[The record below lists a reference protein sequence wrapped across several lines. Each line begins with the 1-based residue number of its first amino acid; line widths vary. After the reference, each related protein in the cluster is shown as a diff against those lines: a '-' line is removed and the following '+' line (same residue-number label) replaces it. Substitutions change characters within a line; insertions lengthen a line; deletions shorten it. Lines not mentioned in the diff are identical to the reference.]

1 MSNSNT
7 HPEASIPAAPPE
19 PDLKT
24 VRKAV
29 AASAVGN
36 ATEWFDY
43 GLYAVSI
50 TYITQHFFPGSHGQ
64 LLALLTFAVSFIFR
78 PLGGIVWGP
87 MGDRLGRKAVL
98 ALTILLM
105 AGSTFCIALLPSYA
119 TIGVAAPIILVL
131 LRVIQGFSSGG
142 EYGGAATFMAE
153 YAPDKRRG
161 FFGSFLEFG
170 TLAGMAAGSL
180 FVLLLQLGLGE
191 ETMMDWG
198 WRIPFVFAGV
208 LGVVGLYMRTKLDES
223 PVYEELDDN
232 DQGKSVKE
240 VFTILFRDYWKQL
253 LILGGM
259 VVAVN
264 VVNYTLLSYMPA
276 YLQDPVGMDSNSSLT
291 VMFLAQAFMM
301 VLIPLGGMLSDK
313 VGRKPVWYFS
323 LVGLFVAAIPM
334 FMLMA
339 NGFIWALIGLA
350 VLGVLY
356 IPQISTISATF
367 PAMFPG
373 PVRFAGFAISYN
385 VSTAL
390 FGGTAPSAN
399 EAIIGATGNTIVP
412 AYFVMGAC
420 VIGFIATIFMKET
433 KGASLRGS
441 GLPEAGADVVFEE
454 QELVDDKK

>member
-1 MSNSNT
+1 
-7 HPEASIPAAPPE
+7 
-19 PDLKT
+19 
-24 VRKAV
+24 
-29 AASAVGN
+29 
-36 ATEWFDY
+36 
-43 GLYAVSI
+43 
-50 TYITQHFFPGSHGQ
+50 
-64 LLALLTFAVSFIFR
+64 
-78 PLGGIVWGP
+78 
-87 MGDRLGRKAVL
+87 
-98 ALTILLM
+98 
-105 AGSTFCIALLPSYA
+105 
-119 TIGVAAPIILVL
+119 
-131 LRVIQGFSSGG
+131 
-142 EYGGAATFMAE
+142 MAE
-153 YAPDKRRG
+153 YAPDNRRG

-198 WRIPFVFAGV
+198 RRIPFVFAGV

-240 VFTILFRDYWKQL
+240 VFRILFTDYWKQL

-264 VVNYTLLSYMPA
+264 VVNYTLPSYMPA
-276 YLQDPVGMDSNSSLT
+276 YLQDPVGMDSNSALT

-301 VLIPLGGMLSDK
+301 ILIPFGGILSDK

-323 LVGLFVAAIPM
+323 LIGLFAAAIPM

-339 NGFIWALIGLA
+339 NGFVWALIGLA
-350 VLGVLY
+350 VLGILY

-385 VSTAL
+385 VSTAI

-412 AYFVMGAC
+412 AYIVMGAC

-441 GLPEAGADVVFEE
+441 GLPEECADIVFEE
-454 QELVDDKK
+454 QELVDESK

>member
-1 MSNSNT
+1 MSNPNS
-7 HPEASIPAAPPE
+7 HPNSPAPETPPE

-29 AASAVGN
+29 TASALGN

-50 TYITQHFFPGSHGQ
+50 TYITQHFFPGEHGE
-64 LLALLTFAVSFIFR
+64 LMALLTFAVSFIFR

-87 MGDRLGRKAVL
+87 IGDRLGRKKVL

-105 AGSTFCIALLPSYA
+105 AGSTFCIALLPSTE
-119 TIGVAAPIILVL
+119 TIGVFAPIILIL

-191 ETMMDWG
+191 ETMMDWA
-198 WRIPFVFAGV
+198 WRIPFVFAGA
-208 LGVVGLYMRTKLDES
+208 LGVVGLYLRSKLDES
-223 PVYEELDDN
+223 PVYEELDEN
-232 DQGKSVKE
+232 DQGKTIKE
-240 VFTILFRDYWKQL
+240 VFSTLFSQYKKQL

-276 YLQDPVGMDSNSSLT
+276 YLQNTVGMESNSALT

-301 VLIPLGGMLSDK
+301 ILIPFGGILSDK

-323 LVGLFVAAIPM
+323 LIGLFVAAIPM

-339 NGFIWALIGLA
+339 NGFVWALIGLA
-350 VLGVLY
+350 VLGILY

-399 EAIIGATGNTIVP
+399 EALIGATGNTIIP

-420 VIGFIATIFMKET
+420 AIGFISALFMKET
-433 KGASLRGS
+433 RGASLRGS
-441 GLPEAGADVVFEE
+441 GLPETGADVMFEE
-454 QELVDDKK
+454 SELVDDKK

>member
-1 MSNSNT
+1 M
-7 HPEASIPAAPPE
+7 SIPNTSGSASPASPPE

-29 AASAVGN
+29 AASALGN

-43 GLYAVSI
+43 GLYAVSV
-50 TYITQHFFPGSHGQ
+50 TYLAQHFFPGEHAQ
-64 LLALLTFAVSFIFR
+64 LMALLTFAVSFIFR

-87 MGDRLGRKAVL
+87 MGDRLGRKRVL

-131 LRVIQGFSSGG
+131 LRIIQGFSSGG

-153 YAPDKRRG
+153 YAPDNRRG

-191 ETMMDWG
+191 QTMTDWA
-198 WRIPFVFAGV
+198 WRIPFIFAGV
-208 LGVVGLYMRTKLDES
+208 LGVVGLYLRSRLDES
-223 PVYEELDDN
+223 PVYEELDDGGQ
-232 DQGKSVKE
+232 DKSVKE
-240 VFTILFRDYWKQL
+240 VFATLFANYKKQL
-253 LILGGM
+253 LVLGGM

-264 VVNYTLLSYMPA
+264 VVNYTLLSYMPT
-276 YLQDPVGMDSNSSLT
+276 YLQDPVGMSPNASLT

-301 VLIPLGGMLSDK
+301 ILIPFGGMLSDK

-323 LVGLFVAAIPM
+323 LISLFVAAIPM

-339 NGFIWALIGLA
+339 NGFVWALIGLA
-350 VLGVLY
+350 VLGILY

-390 FGGTAPSAN
+390 FGGTAPS
-399 EAIIGATGNTIVP
+399 ISDGLIGATGNNIIP
-412 AYFVMGAC
+412 AYLVMAAC
-420 VIGFIATIFMKET
+420 AIGLIATIFMKET
-433 KGASLRGS
+433 NGASLRGC
-441 GLPEAGADVVFEE
+441 GLPETGADVVLDEAD
-454 QELVDDKK
+454 LVDNAK

>member
-1 MSNSNT
+1 MGIPNT
-7 HPEASIPAAPPE
+7 SGSASPASPPQ

-29 AASAVGN
+29 AASALGN

-43 GLYAVSI
+43 GLYAVSV
-50 TYITQHFFPGSHGQ
+50 TYLAQHFFPGEHAQ
-64 LLALLTFAVSFIFR
+64 LMALLTFAVSFIFR
-78 PLGGIVWGP
+78 PLGGIIWGP
-87 MGDRLGRKAVL
+87 MGDRLGRKR
-98 ALTILLM
+98 
-105 AGSTFCIALLPSYA
+105 
-119 TIGVAAPIILVL
+119 VL

-153 YAPDKRRG
+153 YAPDNRRG

-191 ETMMDWG
+191 QTMTDWA
-198 WRIPFVFAGV
+198 WRIPFIFAGV
-208 LGVVGLYMRTKLDES
+208 LGVVGLYLRNQLDES
-223 PVYEELDDN
+223 PVYEELDN
-232 DQGKSVKE
+232 SDQDKSVKE
-240 VFTILFRDYWKQL
+240 VFATLFANCKKQL
-253 LILGGM
+253 LVLGGM

-264 VVNYTLLSYMPA
+264 VVNYTLLSYMPT
-276 YLQDPVGMDSNSSLT
+276 YLQDPVGMSPNASLT

-301 VLIPLGGMLSDK
+301 ILIPFGGTLSDK

-323 LVGLFVAAIPM
+323 LISLFVAAIPM

-339 NGFIWALIGLA
+339 NGFVWALIGLA
-350 VLGVLY
+350 VLGILY

-373 PVRFAGFAISYN
+373 PVRFAGFAIAYN

-390 FGGTAPSAN
+390 FGGTAPS
-399 EAIIGATGNTIVP
+399 ISDGLIGATGNTIIP
-412 AYFVMGAC
+412 AYLVMAAC
-420 VIGFIATIFMKET
+420 AIGLIATIFMKET
-433 KGASLRGS
+433 NGASLRGR
-441 GLPEAGADVVFEE
+441 GLPETGADVVLDES
-454 QELVDDKK
+454 ELVNDAK

>member
-1 MSNSNT
+1 MSTPNT
-7 HPEASIPAAPPE
+7 SGSASPASPPE

-29 AASAVGN
+29 AASALGN

-43 GLYAVSI
+43 GLYAVSV
-50 TYITQHFFPGSHGQ
+50 TYLAQHFFPGEHAQ
-64 LLALLTFAVSFIFR
+64 LMALLTFAVSFVFR
-78 PLGGIVWGP
+78 PLGGIIWGP
-87 MGDRLGRKAVL
+87 MGDRLGRKRVL

-153 YAPDKRRG
+153 YAPDNRRG

-191 ETMMDWG
+191 QTMTDWA
-198 WRIPFVFAGV
+198 WRIPFIFAGV
-208 LGVVGLYMRTKLDES
+208 LGVVGLYLRSQLDES
-223 PVYEELDDN
+223 PVYEELDN
-232 DQGKSVKE
+232 DGQDKSVKE
-240 VFTILFRDYWKQL
+240 VFATLFANYKKQL
-253 LILGGM
+253 LVLGGM

-264 VVNYTLLSYMPA
+264 VVNYTLLSYMPT
-276 YLQDPVGMDSNSSLT
+276 YLQDPVGMSPNASLT

-301 VLIPLGGMLSDK
+301 ILIPFGGMLSDK

-323 LVGLFVAAIPM
+323 LISLFVAAIPM

-339 NGFIWALIGLA
+339 NGFVWALIGLA
-350 VLGVLY
+350 VLGILY

-373 PVRFAGFAISYN
+373 PVRFAGFAIAYN

-390 FGGTAPSAN
+390 FGGTAPS
-399 EAIIGATGNTIVP
+399 ISDGLIGATGNTIIP
-412 AYFVMGAC
+412 AYLVMAAC
-420 VIGFIATIFMKET
+420 AIGLIATIFMKET
-433 KGASLRGS
+433 NGASLRGR
-441 GLPEAGADVVFEE
+441 GLPETGADVVLDES
-454 QELVDDKK
+454 ELVNDAK

>member
-1 MSNSNT
+1 MSNPNT
-7 HPEASIPAAPPE
+7 HPSSDTPDAPPE

-64 LLALLTFAVSFIFR
+64 LLALLTFAVSFVFR

-87 MGDRLGRKAVL
+87 MGDRLGRKTVL

-105 AGSTFCIALLPSYA
+105 AGSTFLIAFLPSYA
-119 TIGVAAPIILVL
+119 TIGIAAPIILVL
-131 LRVIQGFSSGG
+131 LRVVQGFSSGG

-170 TLAGMAAGSL
+170 TLAGMALGSL
-180 FVLLLQLGLGE
+180 VVLLLQLGLGE
-191 ETMMDWG
+191 EKMMDWG
-198 WRIPFVFAGV
+198 WRIPFVLAG
-208 LGVVGLYMRTKLDES
+208 LMGVIGLYLRTKLDES
-223 PVYEELDDN
+223 PVYSELDDN
-232 DQGKSVKE
+232 DQGKSVKD
-240 VFTILFRDYWKQL
+240 VFHTLFTVYWKQL

-264 VVNYTLLSYMPA
+264 VVNYTLLSYMPS
-276 YLQDPVGMDSNSSLT
+276 YLQGPVGMGSNAALT

-301 VLIPLGGMLSDK
+301 VLIPFGGMLSDK

-323 LVGLFVAAIPM
+323 LIGLIVASVPM
-334 FMLMA
+334 YMLMA
-339 NGFIWALIGLA
+339 KGPVWALVGFA
-350 VLGVLY
+350 VLGLLY
-356 IPQISTISATF
+356 IPQLGTISATF

-385 VSTAL
+385 ISTAL

-399 EAIIGATGNTIVP
+399 DALIAATGNSIVP
-412 AYFVMGAC
+412 AYYMMGAC
-420 VIGFIATIFMKET
+420 VIGLIATFFMKET

-441 GLPEAGADVVFEE
+441 GLPEEGADVVFDES
-454 QELVDDKK
+454 ELAGDAK

>member
-1 MSNSNT
+1 MSNDNT
-7 HPEASIPAAPPE
+7 HPDSPTPASPPE

-24 VRKAV
+24 VRKAT
-29 AASAVGN
+29 AASAIGN

-50 TYITQHFFPGSHGQ
+50 VYITQHFFPGDKGM

-87 MGDRLGRKAVL
+87 MGDRMGRKKVL

-105 AGSTFCIALLPSYA
+105 AGSTFCIALLPSYE

-131 LRVIQGFSSGG
+131 LRVVQGFSSGG

-170 TLAGMAAGSL
+170 TLAGMALGSL
-180 FVLLLQLGLGE
+180 VVLLLQLGLGE
-191 ETMMDWG
+191 ERMMDWG
-198 WRIPFVFAGV
+198 WRLPFVLAGL

-223 PVYEELDDN
+223 PVYTELDDN
-232 DQGKSVKE
+232 NQGKTVKE
-240 VFTILFRDYWKQL
+240 VFRVLFTDYKKQL
-253 LILGGM
+253 LVLGGM

-276 YLQDPVGMDSNSSLT
+276 YLQGPVGMGSNAALT

-301 VLIPLGGMLSDK
+301 ILIPFGGMLSDK

-323 LVGLFVAAIPM
+323 LIGLIIASVPM
-334 FMLMA
+334 YMLMA
-339 NGFIWALIGLA
+339 KGPVWALIGFA

-356 IPQISTISATF
+356 IPQLSTISATF

-399 EAIIGATGNTIVP
+399 DALIEATGNPIVP
-412 AYFVMGAC
+412 AFYMIGAC
-420 VIGFIATIFMKET
+420 VVGLVATYFMKET
-433 KGASLRGS
+433 KGASLRGA
-441 GLPEAGADVVFEE
+441 GLPEEGADVVFDEAD
-454 QELVDDKK
+454 LVDDSK

>member
-1 MSNSNT
+1 M
-7 HPEASIPAAPPE
+7 SIPDTSGSAIPSSPAE
-19 PDLKT
+19 PDLGT

-29 AASAVGN
+29 TASALGN

-50 TYITQHFFPGSHGQ
+50 VYITQHFFPGSHGE

-87 MGDRLGRKAVL
+87 MGDRLGRKRVL

-153 YAPDKRRG
+153 YAPDRRRG

-180 FVLLLQLGLGE
+180 FVLLLQLGFGE
-191 ETMMDWG
+191 QAMMDWA
-198 WRIPFVFAGV
+198 WRVPFIFAGV
-208 LGVVGLYMRTKLDES
+208 LGVVGLFMRTQLDES
-223 PVYEELDDN
+223 PVYEELDETKQD
-232 DQGKSVKE
+232 KSVKD
-240 VFTILFRDYWKQL
+240 VFRTLFSDYWKQL

-264 VVNYTLLSYMPA
+264 VVNYTLLSYMPS
-276 YLQDPVGMDSNSSLT
+276 YLQGPVGMGANASLT

-301 VLIPLGGMLSDK
+301 LLIPFGGMLSDK
-313 VGRKPVWYFS
+313 LGRRPMWFFS
-323 LVGLFVAAIPM
+323 LIGLFVAAIPM

-339 NGFIWALIGLA
+339 SGFVWALIGLA
-350 VLGVLY
+350 VLGILY

-412 AYFVMGAC
+412 AYFIMGAC
-420 VIGFIATIFMKET
+420 LIGFIAALFMKET
-433 KGASLRGS
+433 NGASLRGA
-441 GLPEAGADVVFEE
+441 GLPETGADIVFDEAA
-454 QELVDDKK
+454 LSGSK

>member
-1 MSNSNT
+1 MSNPNT
-7 HPEASIPAAPPE
+7 HDSTSPASPPE
-19 PDLKT
+19 PELKT

-29 AASAVGN
+29 VASAIGN

-43 GLYAVSI
+43 GLFAVSV
-50 TYITQHFFPGSHGQ
+50 TYITQHFFPGEKGT
-64 LLALLTFAVSFIFR
+64 LLTLLTFAFSFVFR
-78 PLGGIVWGP
+78 PLGGIFWGP
-87 MGDRLGRKAVL
+87 MGDRLGRKRVL

-105 AGSTFCIALLPSYA
+105 AGSTFCIGLLPSYA
-119 TIGVAAPIILVL
+119 TIGVLAPIILVL

-153 YAPDKRRG
+153 YAPDRRRG

-180 FVLLLQLGLGE
+180 VVLLLQLGLGE
-191 ETMMDWG
+191 ETMMAWG
-198 WRIPFVFAGV
+198 WRIPFMMAGV
-208 LGVVGLYMRTKLDES
+208 LGVVGLYLRSRLDES

-240 VFTILFRDYWKQL
+240 VFRSLFAHYKKQL
-253 LILGGM
+253 LVLGGM

-264 VVNYTLLSYMPA
+264 VVNYTLLSYMPS
-276 YLQDPVGMDSNSSLT
+276 YLENQVGMGSSVALT

-301 VLIPLGGMLSDK
+301 LLIPFGGVLSDR

-323 LVGLFVAAIPM
+323 LIGLFVAAIPM

-339 NGFIWALIGLA
+339 NGFVWALIGLA

-356 IPQISTISATF
+356 IPQLSTISATF

-385 VSTAL
+385 VSTAT
-390 FGGTAPSAN
+390 FGGTAPSVN
-399 EAIIGATGNTIVP
+399 EAIIEATGNPIVP
-412 AYFVMGAC
+412 AYYVMGAC
-420 VIGFIATIFMKET
+420 VIGFVAALFMKET
-433 KGASLRGS
+433 KGASLRGA
-441 GLPEAGADVVFEE
+441 GLPEEGAEIVFEE
-454 QELVDDKK
+454 AEPTDSK

>member
-1 MSNSNT
+1 MSNPNS
-7 HPEASIPAAPPE
+7 HPNSATLASPPT

-29 AASAVGN
+29 AASAIGN

-43 GLYAVSI
+43 GLYAVSVA
-50 TYITQHFFPGSHGQ
+50 YITQHFFPGEHGQ
-64 LLALLTFAVSFIFR
+64 LLALLTFAVSFVFR

-119 TIGVAAPIILVL
+119 TIGVAAPIILML

-153 YAPDKRRG
+153 YAPDHRRG

-180 FVLLLQLGLGE
+180 IVLLLQLGLGE

-198 WRIPFVFAGV
+198 WRLPFILAGV
-208 LGVVGLYMRTKLDES
+208 LGVVGLYLRTKLDES
-223 PVYEELDDN
+223 PVYTELEDS

-240 VFTILFRDYWKQL
+240 VFRVLFTDYWKQL

-264 VVNYTLLSYMPA
+264 VVNYTLLSYMPT
-276 YLQDPVGMDSNSSLT
+276 YLKDPVGMDGNASLT

-301 VLIPLGGMLSDK
+301 ILIPFGGMISDR

-323 LVGLFVAAIPM
+323 LIGLFVASIPM

-339 NGFIWALIGLA
+339 NGFVWALVGLA

-356 IPQISTISATF
+356 IPQLSTISATF

-390 FGGTAPSAN
+390 FGGTAPSVNDAL
-399 EAIIGATGNTIVP
+399 IGSTGNPIIP
-412 AYFVMGAC
+412 AYYVMGAC

-433 KGASLRGS
+433 KGASMRGA
-441 GLPEAGADVVFEE
+441 GLPEEGADVVFDDN
-454 QELVDDKK
+454 ELVDDKK

>member
-1 MSNSNT
+1 MSNPNS
-7 HPEASIPAAPPE
+7 HPNSATPASPPE
-19 PDLKT
+19 PDQKT

-29 AASAVGN
+29 AASAIGN

-43 GLYAVSI
+43 GLYAVSVV
-50 TYITQHFFPGSHGQ
+50 YITQHFFPGEHGQ

-105 AGSTFCIALLPSYA
+105 AGSTFCIALLPSYD
-119 TIGVAAPIILVL
+119 TIGVAAPIILML
-131 LRVIQGFSSGG
+131 LRVVQGFSSGG

-153 YAPDKRRG
+153 YAPDHRRG

-180 FVLLLQLGLGE
+180 IVLLLQLGLGE

-198 WRIPFVFAGV
+198 WRLPFLLAGV

-223 PVYEELDDN
+223 PVYTELEDS

-240 VFTILFRDYWKQL
+240 VFRVLFADYWKQL

-264 VVNYTLLSYMPA
+264 VVNYTLLSYMPT
-276 YLQDPVGMDSNSSLT
+276 YLQDPVGMDGNASLT

-301 VLIPLGGMLSDK
+301 ILIPFGGMISDK

-323 LVGLFVAAIPM
+323 LSGLFVASIPM

-339 NGFIWALIGLA
+339 NGFVWALIGLA

-356 IPQISTISATF
+356 IPQLSTISATF

-390 FGGTAPSAN
+390 FGGTAPSVNDAL
-399 EAIIGATGNTIVP
+399 IGSTGNPIIP
-412 AYFVMGAC
+412 AYYVMGAC
-420 VIGFIATIFMKET
+420 VIGFIATLFMKET
-433 KGASLRGS
+433 KGASLRGA
-441 GLPEAGADVVFEE
+441 GLPEEGAEVVFDDND
-454 QELVDDKK
+454 LVADKK

>member
-161 FFGSFLEFG
+161 FFGSF
-170 TLAGMAAGSL
+170 AGMAAGSL

-301 VLIPLGGMLSDK
+301 VLIPFGGMLSDK

-385 VSTAL
+385 VSTAI

>member
-1 MSNSNT
+1 MST
-7 HPEASIPAAPPE
+7 PDTPESASPASPTE

-29 AASAVGN
+29 AASALGN

-43 GLYAVSI
+43 GLFAVSV
-50 TYITQHFFPGSHGQ
+50 TYLSHHFFPGEHAQ
-64 LLALLTFAVSFIFR
+64 LMTLLTFAVSFVFR

-87 MGDRLGRKAVL
+87 MGDRLGRKKVL

-105 AGSTFCIALLPSYA
+105 AGSTFCIALVPSYA

-191 ETMMDWG
+191 QAMTDWA

-208 LGVVGLYMRTKLDES
+208 LGVVGLYLRSQLDES
-223 PVYEELDDN
+223 PVYEELDSGDN
-232 DQGKSVKE
+232 DKSVKE
-240 VFTILFRDYWKQL
+240 VFATLFTSYKKQL
-253 LILGGM
+253 LVLGGM

-264 VVNYTLLSYMPA
+264 VVNYTLLSYMPT
-276 YLQDPVGMDSNSSLT
+276 YLQNPVGMSANASLT

-301 VLIPLGGMLSDK
+301 ILIPFGGMLSDK

-323 LVGLFVAAIPM
+323 LIGLFVAAIPM

-339 NGFIWALIGLA
+339 NGFVWALIGLA
-350 VLGVLY
+350 VLGLLY

-390 FGGTAPSAN
+390 FGGTAPS
-399 EAIIGATGNTIVP
+399 IGEGLIGVTGNTIIP
-412 AYFVMGAC
+412 AYMIMAACAVGFV
-420 VIGFIATIFMKET
+420 ATIFMKET
-433 KGASLRGS
+433 NGASLRGC
-441 GLPEAGADVVFEE
+441 GLPETGADVVLDES
-454 QELVDDKK
+454 ELVDDAK

>member
-1 MSNSNT
+1 MSNPNS
-7 HPEASIPAAPPE
+7 HPNSPAPETPPE
-19 PDLKT
+19 PDQKT

-29 AASAVGN
+29 AASAIGN

-43 GLYAVSI
+43 GLYAVSVA
-50 TYITQHFFPGSHGQ
+50 YITQHFFPGEHGQ

-119 TIGVAAPIILVL
+119 TIGVAAPIILML

-153 YAPDKRRG
+153 YAPDHRRG

-180 FVLLLQLGLGE
+180 IVLLLQLGLGE
-191 ETMMDWG
+191 QTMMDWG
-198 WRIPFVFAGV
+198 WRLPFVLAGV
-208 LGVVGLYMRTKLDES
+208 LGVVGLYLRTKLDES
-223 PVYEELDDN
+223 PVYTELEDT

-240 VFTILFRDYWKQL
+240 VFRVLFTDYWKQL

-264 VVNYTLLSYMPA
+264 VVNYTLLSYMPT
-276 YLQDPVGMDSNSSLT
+276 YLQDPVGMDGNASLT

-301 VLIPLGGMLSDK
+301 ILIPFGGMISDK
-313 VGRKPVWYFS
+313 IGRKPVWYFS
-323 LVGLFVAAIPM
+323 LIGLFVASIPM

-339 NGFIWALIGLA
+339 NGFVWALIGLA
-350 VLGVLY
+350 VLGILY
-356 IPQISTISATF
+356 IPQLSTISATF

-390 FGGTAPSAN
+390 FGGTAPSVNDAL
-399 EAIIGATGNTIVP
+399 IGATGNPIIP
-412 AYFVMGAC
+412 AYYVMGAC
-420 VIGFIATIFMKET
+420 VIGFIATLFMKET

-441 GLPEAGADVVFEE
+441 GLPEEGADVVFDDDD
-454 QELVDDKK
+454 LVDDKK

>member
-1 MSNSNT
+1 MSNPNT
-7 HPEASIPAAPPE
+7 HDSTSPASPPE
-19 PDLKT
+19 PELKT

-29 AASAVGN
+29 VASAIGN

-43 GLYAVSI
+43 GLFAVSV
-50 TYITQHFFPGSHGQ
+50 TYITQHFFPGEKGT
-64 LLALLTFAVSFIFR
+64 LLTLLTFAFSFVFR
-78 PLGGIVWGP
+78 PLGGIFWGP
-87 MGDRLGRKAVL
+87 MGDRLGRKRVL

-105 AGSTFCIALLPSYA
+105 AGSTFCIGLLPSYA
-119 TIGVAAPIILVL
+119 TIGVLAPIILVL

-153 YAPDKRRG
+153 YAPDRRRG

-180 FVLLLQLGLGE
+180 VVLLLQLGLGE
-191 ETMMDWG
+191 ETMMAWG
-198 WRIPFVFAGV
+198 WRIPFMMAGV
-208 LGVVGLYMRTKLDES
+208 LGVVGLYLRSRLDES

-240 VFTILFRDYWKQL
+240 VFRSLFAHYKKQL
-253 LILGGM
+253 LVLGGM

-264 VVNYTLLSYMPA
+264 VVNYTLLSYMPS
-276 YLQDPVGMDSNSSLT
+276 YLENQVGMGSSVALT

-301 VLIPLGGMLSDK
+301 LLIPFGGVLSDR

-323 LVGLFVAAIPM
+323 LIGLFVAAIPM

-339 NGFIWALIGLA
+339 NGFVWALIGLA

-356 IPQISTISATF
+356 IPQLSTISATF

-385 VSTAL
+385 VSTAI
-390 FGGTAPSAN
+390 FGGTAPSVN
-399 EAIIGATGNTIVP
+399 EAIIEATGNPIVP
-412 AYFVMGAC
+412 AYYVMGAC
-420 VIGFIATIFMKET
+420 VIGFVAALFMKET
-433 KGASLRGS
+433 KGASLRGA
-441 GLPEAGADVVFEE
+441 GLPEEGAEIVFEE
-454 QELVDDKK
+454 AEPTDSK